1 MLKEVGLIVIAFETN
16 DEKSTVRIHDDYCES
31 NIENSLFCLNNIVSQ
46 FYKRKI
52 FDCGKSD
59 EKKQ

>member
-1 MLKEVGLIVIAFETN
+1 MIAFETN